1 MLDINLKSIDIDLG
15 IAFIDTSVSYIT
27 FSGKEKQNKY
37 SMSWLK
43 NTKWHY
49 NEKKGALSRRQ

>member
-15 IAFIDTSVSYIT
+15 IAFIDTRVSYIT

-49 NEKKGALSRRQ
+49 L